1 MYSILSGWINTRNRS
16 RSSFVYLYKVVKNE
30 GLQEKGVKEMFSL
43 IVILKINMYYKLRL
57 GSLLFVVIYIGIVP
71 IPTEAST
78 QYSAHDLS
86 KALLPIAWAGVNV
99 GWPHNSLYL
108 VQPAYKEG
116 GLRGV
121 NQGI

>member
-1 MYSILSGWINTRNRS
+1 MNVVFRSPLS
-16 RSSFVYLYKVVKNE
+16 
-30 GLQEKGVKEMFSL
+30 
-43 IVILKINMYYKLRL
+43 
-57 GSLLFVVIYIGIVP
+57 VVIYSGIVP
-71 IPTEAST
+71 IPTVLYT

>member
-1 MYSILSGWINTRNRS
+1 MQY
-16 RSSFVYLYKVVKNE
+16 
-30 GLQEKGVKEMFSL
+30 
-43 IVILKINMYYKLRL
+43 LKINMFYKLCF
-57 GSLLFVVIYIGIVP
+57 GSPLFGVIYIRIVLVP
-71 IPTEAST
+71 SEAST